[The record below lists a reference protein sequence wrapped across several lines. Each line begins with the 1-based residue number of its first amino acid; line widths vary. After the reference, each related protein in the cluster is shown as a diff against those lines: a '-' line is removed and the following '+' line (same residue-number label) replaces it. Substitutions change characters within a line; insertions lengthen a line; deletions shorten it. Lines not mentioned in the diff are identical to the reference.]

1 MGEAA
6 LWRKKRKNAAGESH
20 FLKEKKEQETRYYIL
35 LFRFVLFLRI
45 VSSGSDD
52 RRGIIPDT
60 ASTQLCVYTFI
71 HVYVYRGI

>member
-1 MGEAA
+1 MV
-6 LWRKKRKNAAGESH
+6 KKTKKCCRRIPFPES
-20 FLKEKKEQETRYYIL
+20 KKKEQETRYYIL

-71 HVYVYRGI
+71 NVYVYRGI